1 MSSISEVNEE
11 VAVNLSVENAKPS
24 QSYESEEES
33 LMILLG
39 KKKDKDT
46 NVDCGRSHDLPSV
59 DIPLE
64 SNDKLSE
71 TNEIVRMSIE
81 KESENEE
88 VIFEDD
94 SDNKENM
101 LQSKKFEDMNED
113 ELKIEF
119 SKRNMKVGR
128 IKKKATFILK
138 LQQYEAGMKK

>member
-1 MSSISEVNEE
+1 
-11 VAVNLSVENAKPS
+11 
-24 QSYESEEES
+24 
-33 LMILLG
+33 
-39 KKKDKDT
+39 
-46 NVDCGRSHDLPSV
+46 
-59 DIPLE
+59 
-64 SNDKLSE
+64 
-71 TNEIVRMSIE
+71 MSIE

-128 IKKKATFILK
+128 IKKKAKLFRKFSTKIKSPAAVFFIVH
-138 LQQYEAGMKK
+138 ENS